1 MLRMMGAALLIGGTG
16 AFGLGQALRL
26 RRRAET
32 LRRLSDA
39 LADMRREIT
48 LHRTPMGELLHRLEK
63 TQPSPVNALFARA
76 GYLLGELGGRSFAL
90 IWRQAVEETMK
101 SVLSRQEL
109 NAVEEIGCWLG
120 RFDAAQQSAALDR
133 VRSRLDNY
141 ADAAADAAKKDGRV
155 KTALGLA
162 AGACCA
168 ILLM

>member
-90 IWRQAVEETMK
+90 IWRQAVEE
-101 SVLSRQEL
+101 
-109 NAVEEIGCWLG
+109 IGCWLG